1 MIITRAPLRISIGG
15 GGTDLPSYYSRFGG
29 FVISAAINRYVYIA
43 LHRVFQK
50 RYIVK
55 YSTQEIVEDVAAIK
69 HPIVREAFKL
79 HQVEPL
85 EMVSMADIPAGTGL
99 GSSGSF
105 NVGLL
110 KAIAA
115 WKRDHVST
123 QELAEQACHI
133 EMDLLGEP
141 IGKQDQ
147 YIAAF
152 GGITCFEIDRGGRVA
167 VSPLRLSDAALNDLE
182 ENLLMFFTGYSRS
195 ASAVLADQKAKTEK
209 DDKGMLENLQFIR
222 ELGLAIKTTLEK
234 GNTRGFGELM
244 HEHWLHKQKRSQGIS
259 SDQINGWY
267 DLARRSG
274 AVGGK
279 LVGAG
284 GGGFL
289 LFYAQDRA
297 ALRAAMASAGLE
309 EVRFHFDHEGCKTLV
324 HHL

>member
-29 FVISAAINRYVYIA
+29 FVISAAINRYVYVA
-43 LHRVFQK
+43 LHRTFAR

-55 YSTQEIVEDVAAIK
+55 YSTQEITEDAASIK

-79 HQVEPL
+79 HQVEPV

-105 NVGLL
+105 NVALL
-110 KAIAA
+110 KAIHG
-115 WKRDHVST
+115 WKREHCSAR
-123 QELAEQACHI
+123 ELAEEACHV
-133 EMDLLGEP
+133 ELDLLHEP

-152 GGITCFEIDRGGRVA
+152 GGITCLQIDRDGQVDA
-167 VSPLRLSDAALNDLE
+167 SPLKLSDAAMFDLE

-195 ASAVLADQKAKTEK
+195 ASAVLADQKAKTER
-209 DDKGMLENLQFIR
+209 DDKAMLENLQFIM
-222 ELGLAIKTTLEK
+222 ELGRSIKTTLEK

-244 HEHWLHKQKRSQGIS
+244 HEHWLHKQKRSEGIS
-259 SDQINGWY
+259 SQQINAWY
-267 DLARRSG
+267 DLARKNG

-309 EVRFHFDHEGCKTLV
+309 EVRFTFDHEGAKTLV
-324 HHL
+324 HNL

>member
-55 YSTQEIVEDVAAIK
+55 YSTQEIVEDVASIK

-79 HQVEPL
+79 HGVEPV

-99 GSSGSF
+99 GSSGAF

-110 KAIAA
+110 KAIAG
-115 WKRDHVST
+115 WKREHLST
-123 QELAEQACHI
+123 HQLAEQACRI
-133 EMDLLGEP
+133 EIDLLGEP

-147 YIAAF
+147 YISAF
-152 GGITCFEIDRGGRVA
+152 GGISCLQIDRGGKVE
-167 VSPLRLSDAALNDLE
+167 VSPLRLSEATMFDLE
-182 ENLLMFFTGYSRS
+182 ENLLMFFTGFSRS

-209 DDKGMLENLQFIR
+209 DDKSMVENLNFIM
-222 ELGLAIKTTLEK
+222 ELGRSIKTTLEK

-244 HEHWLHKQKRSQGIS
+244 HEHWLHKQRRSEGIS
-259 SDQINGWY
+259 SAQIDAWY
-267 DLARRSG
+267 ELARRNG

-309 EVRFHFDHEGCKTLV
+309 EVRFTFDHEGCKTLV
-324 HHL
+324 HDL

>member
-15 GGTDLPSYYSRFGG
+15 GGTDLPSYYSRSGG

-69 HPIVREAFKL
+69 HPIVREAFKMYG
-79 HQVEPL
+79 VEPV

-99 GSSGSF
+99 GSSGAF

-110 KAIAA
+110 QAIAG
-115 WKRDHVST
+115 WKRRHLST
-123 QELAEQACHI
+123 GELAEQACRI
-133 EMDLLGEP
+133 EIDLLGEP

-147 YIAAF
+147 YISAF
-152 GGITCFEIDRGGRVA
+152 GGISCLQIDRDGKVE
-167 VSPLRLSDAALNDLE
+167 VSSLRLSEAAMFDLE
-182 ENLLMFFTGYSRS
+182 ENLLMFFTGFSRS
-195 ASAVLADQKAKTEK
+195 ASAVLADQKTKTEK
-209 DDKGMLENLQFIR
+209 DDKSMVENLNFIM
-222 ELGLAIKTTLEK
+222 ELGRSIKTTLEK

-244 HEHWLHKQKRSQGIS
+244 HEHWLHKQKRSEGIS
-259 SDQINGWY
+259 SPQINEWY
-267 DLARRSG
+267 ELARKSG

-309 EVRFHFDHEGCKTLV
+309 EVRFTFDHEGCKTLV
-324 HHL
+324 HNL

>member
-1 MIITRAPLRISIGG
+1 VIITRAPLRISIGG

-55 YSTQEIVEDVAAIK
+55 YSTQEIVEDVASIK

-79 HQVEPL
+79 HGVEPV

-99 GSSGSF
+99 GSSGAF

-110 KAIAA
+110 KAIAG
-115 WKRDHVST
+115 WKREHLST
-123 QELAEQACHI
+123 HQLAEQACRI
-133 EMDLLGEP
+133 EIDLLGEP

-147 YIAAF
+147 YISAF
-152 GGITCFEIDRGGRVA
+152 GGISCLQIDRGGKVE
-167 VSPLRLSDAALNDLE
+167 VSPLRLSEATMFDLE
-182 ENLLMFFTGYSRS
+182 ENLLMFFTGFSRS

-209 DDKGMLENLQFIR
+209 DDKSMVENLNFIM
-222 ELGLAIKTTLEK
+222 ELGRSIKTTLEK

-244 HEHWLHKQKRSQGIS
+244 HEHWLHKQRRSEGIS
-259 SDQINGWY
+259 SAQIDAWY
-267 DLARRSG
+267 ELARRNG

-309 EVRFHFDHEGCKTLV
+309 EVRFTFDHEGCKTLV
-324 HHL
+324 HDL